1 MTAEYPALIER
12 PKEIDP
18 AAMRPGCPA
27 QRPPTRQSAP
37 FDFFGWV
44 LLYGRA
50 LALYL

>member
-1 MTAEYPALIER
+1 MTAEYPALIDR

-18 AAMRPGCPA
+18 AALRPGMSGYAPN
-27 QRPPTRQSAP
+27 SEP

-44 LLYGRA
+44 LLYGLA